1 MASLGLGRAGM
12 AGAQCIWA
20 QGLVFDLRSAVVVP
34 SVMSEKKPPIKLA
47 ERIRDKPPESLA
59 PKQDAP
65 CSSKCKLDEKLKKCP
80 TMPKAMILWKEA
92 IRVYETG
99 GTYMPRL
106 CDACSPYFLYRMNDI
121 GLYCELTH
129 VSELPEVS
137 QLKKCKASSASDGA
151 KPEEVSEGSVEH
163 EPLDVRRCEALFGGV
178 L

>member
-1 MASLGLGRAGM
+1 M

-34 SVMSEKKPPIKLA
+34 SVMPKKKEPIKLA

-65 CSSKCKLDEKLKKCP
+65 CSSKCKCDEELKKYP
-80 TMPKAMILWKEA
+80 TLPKAMILWKEA

-99 GTYMPRL
+99 GTYFPRL

-121 GLYCELTH
+121 DMYCELTH
-129 VSELPEVS
+129 VFQKIREQKIQEHITKKGKQETRSEGINNDEDAMIESDAMDLLMDVLEV
-137 QLKKCKASSASDGA
+137 GEGET
-151 KPEEVSEGSVEH
+151 EEVY
-163 EPLDVRRCEALFGGV
+163 
-178 L
+178 